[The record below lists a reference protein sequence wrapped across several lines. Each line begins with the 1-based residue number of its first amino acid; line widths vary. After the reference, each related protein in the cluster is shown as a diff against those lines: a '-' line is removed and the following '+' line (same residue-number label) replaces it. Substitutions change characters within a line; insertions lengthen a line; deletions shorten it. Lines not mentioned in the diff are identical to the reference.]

1 MSKPSIKKNF
11 IYNIFYQVLAIIVP
25 LITSPYLARVLGAEK
40 IGINT
45 WTYSVVFYFMIFAT
59 LGVNNYGNRSI
70 AYIRDDKNE
79 LSRKFW
85 SIYSCQAF
93 ASTMVIFIYII
104 YLVCFANKY
113 KSKVYIR
120 NTMIY
125 TILLGSAFVFGMA
138 AVAETFS
145 VIFWGEDFVT
155 SGRLIAVM
163 APAILF
169 SVFGNVIRTQY
180 LIPRSKDKEYTI
192 SLLVGAIINFSINY
206 MLIPK
211 MGAMGAS
218 VATVISEFSMTF
230 LQSFYVRKSL
240 DIKNYL
246 LDNYMFI
253 VIGFIM
259 FGVVK
264 VIGNYLSVSI
274 GTLLVMIIS
283 GALVY
288 VCLIAILLKMSRKEN
303 IQLIRKLVCEQRY
316 RHLKR

>member
-113 KSKVYIR
+113 K
-120 NTMIY
+120 
-125 TILLGSAFVFGMA
+125 
-138 AVAETFS
+138 
-145 VIFWGEDFVT
+145 
-155 SGRLIAVM
+155 LIASLQIFY
-163 APAILF
+163 ILGNAF
-169 SVFGNVIRTQY
+169 DITWFFYGLEKIVRRCGSVGRR
-180 LIPRSKDKEYTI
+180 PS
-192 SLLVGAIINFSINY
+192 
-206 MLIPK
+206 P
-211 MGAMGAS
+211 
-218 VATVISEFSMTF
+218 
-230 LQSFYVRKSL
+230 
-240 DIKNYL
+240 
-246 LDNYMFI
+246 
-253 VIGFIM
+253 
-259 FGVVK
+259 GV
-264 VIGNYLSVSI
+264 Y
-274 GTLLVMIIS
+274 
-283 GALVY
+283 
-288 VCLIAILLKMSRKEN
+288 R
-303 IQLIRKLVCEQRY
+303 
-316 RHLKR
+316 RHLRGVPHP